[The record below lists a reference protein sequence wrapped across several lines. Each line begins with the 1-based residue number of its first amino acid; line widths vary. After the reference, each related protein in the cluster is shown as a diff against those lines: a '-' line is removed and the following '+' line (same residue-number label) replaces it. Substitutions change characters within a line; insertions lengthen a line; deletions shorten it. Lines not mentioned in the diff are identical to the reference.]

1 MPLRGPGGS
10 GDQGILPHA
19 HRGLRRMRRPSLS
32 EGILGGD
39 QTSQPARS
47 FSAWPPQ
54 VSQTRSPPFRTRA
67 VSPQAGQTS
76 ASRRMPPDGPRPWAE
91 GRKTR
96 LSGAAPSN
104 SPLPTLRCRQ
114 LGMVSGDLGNVCLQR
129 PRLGPHP
136 TLSGRSLRPLVPQPL
151 SSRWRAPP
159 HPARHCP

>member
-1 MPLRGPGGS
+1 
-10 GDQGILPHA
+10 
-19 HRGLRRMRRPSLS
+19 MRRPSLS

-47 FSAWPPQ
+47 FSA
-54 VSQTRSPPFRTRA
+54 SPFP
-67 VSPQAGQTS
+67 
-76 ASRRMPPDGPRPWAE
+76 RR
-91 GRKTR
+91 
-96 LSGAAPSN
+96 GAAPSN

-136 TLSGRSLRPLVPQPL
+136 TLSGRSLRPPVPQPL